1 MGEGGDG
8 DGEAPTSAGRNKN
21 ILEHAAVTLLACFSH
36 SSAGALLGAVRRLRR
51 GLPSIR
57 HVKL

>member
-1 MGEGGDG
+1 MVKP
-8 DGEAPTSAGRNKN
+8 PTSAGRNKN

-36 SSAGALLGAVRRLRR
+36 SSAGVLLGAVRRLRR